1 MASDAELAKRAA
13 AGEREAAGE
22 IYDRY
27 APLVRAILLDATG
40 SLAEANDSVQEVFL
54 RALPR
59 LGQLRRP
66 ERLCAWLIGIARRQG
81 TEYRRQAGRR
91 RRGFAPL
98 VGDVAAAD
106 TASNETAS
114 NETADLVRQAIGELP
129 ERERMAVHIHY
140 LCGEP
145 AEVAR
150 EALGLSASGF
160 YKLLERARGRLR
172 VRLFKVE
179 QRR

>member
-13 AGEREAAGE
+13 AGDREVAGQ

-40 SLAEANDSVQEVFL
+40 SLPEANDLVQEVFL
-54 RALPR
+54 RALSR

-81 TEYRRQAGRR
+81 TDYRRQAGR

-98 VGDVAAAD
+98 VGDVAAVAD
-106 TASNETAS
+106 TTSNDTV
-114 NETADLVRQAIGELP
+114 DLVRQAISELP
-129 ERERMAVHIHY
+129 ERERIAIHIHY

-145 AEVAR
+145 ADVAR

-160 YKLLERARGRLR
+160 YKLLERARSRLR